1 MLQKKVCLTNNKKE
15 MRKLKRLHYFHY
27 LVTGKNLKQVMKENK
42 NLYRYI
48 NPLGRLSKGALP
60 F

>member
-1 MLQKKVCLTNNKKE
+1 MK
-15 MRKLKRLHYFHY
+15 KLKRLHYFHY
-27 LVTGKNLKQVMKENK
+27 LVVGKNLKQVMKENK

-48 NPLGRLSKGALP
+48 SPLGKLSKSALP

>member
-1 MLQKKVCLTNNKKE
+1 

-27 LVTGKNLKQVMKENK
+27 LVTGKNIKQEMEENR
-42 NLYRYI
+42 NLYRCI
-48 NPLGRLSKGALP
+48 SPLGKLSKSALP